1 MQNKPDGT
9 ISRHIDQKPTHTEHK
24 EKRKSAAIILTYQII
39 HTLKEHAMKFR
50 PLLIL
55 SAMLLAG
62 NALAD
67 EALLRKS
74 GCLACHTVEKK
85 LVGPAL
91 KDIAAKY
98 AGQPGIVDKLAK
110 KVRAGGSGNWGTVAM
125 APAPATVSDADLK
138 AAITYVLTLK

>member
-1 MQNKPDGT
+1 MLNLSIP
-9 ISRHIDQKPTHTEHK
+9 K
-24 EKRKSAAIILTYQII
+24 EYT
-39 HTLKEHAMKFR
+39 MKFR
-50 PLLIL
+50 HLLIL
-55 SAMLLAG
+55 SGGLLLAG

-67 EALLRKS
+67 DALLRKS
-74 GCLACHTVEKK
+74 GCFACHTVDKK

-98 AGQPGIVDKLAK
+98 KGTPGIVATLAK

-125 APAPATVSDADLK
+125 APAPATVSDEDLK

>member
-1 MQNKPDGT
+1 
-9 ISRHIDQKPTHTEHK
+9 
-24 EKRKSAAIILTYQII
+24 
-39 HTLKEHAMKFR
+39 MKFR
-50 PLLIL
+50 QLLIL
-55 SAMLLAG
+55 SAAMLLAG

-67 EALLRKS
+67 DALLRKS
-74 GCLACHTVEKK
+74 GCFACHTVEKK

-138 AAITYVLTLK
+138 AAIAYVLTLK

>member
-1 MQNKPDGT
+1 MK
-9 ISRHIDQKPTHTEHK
+9 SRH
-24 EKRKSAAIILTYQII
+24 
-39 HTLKEHAMKFR
+39 
-50 PLLIL
+50 LLIL
-55 SAMLLAG
+55 ISTLLLSG

-67 EALLRKS
+67 EALLKKS
-74 GCLACHTVEKK
+74 GCMACHTVDKK

-98 AGQPGIVDKLAK
+98 KGVPGAVATLAK

-138 AAITYVLTLK
+138 DAITYILTLK

>member
-1 MQNKPDGT
+1 
-9 ISRHIDQKPTHTEHK
+9 
-24 EKRKSAAIILTYQII
+24 
-39 HTLKEHAMKFR
+39 MKLCH
-50 PLLIL
+50 LLIL
-55 SAMLLAG
+55 SSGLLLTG

-74 GCLACHTVEKK
+74 GCFACHTVEKK

-98 AGQPGIVDKLAK
+98 KGKPGAVAALAK
-110 KVRAGGSGNWGTVAM
+110 KVRAGGTGTWGTVAM

-138 AAITYVLTLK
+138 AAIAYILTLK

>member
-1 MQNKPDGT
+1 
-9 ISRHIDQKPTHTEHK
+9 
-24 EKRKSAAIILTYQII
+24 
-39 HTLKEHAMKFR
+39 MKIR
-50 PLLIL
+50 QLLIL
-55 SAMLLAG
+55 STTLLLAG

-74 GCLACHTVEKK
+74 GCLACHTVDKK

-98 AGQPGIVDKLAK
+98 KGTSGAVAMLAK
-110 KVRAGGSGNWGTVAM
+110 KVRAGGSGTWGTVAM

-138 AAITYVLTLK
+138 DAIAYILTLK

>member
-1 MQNKPDGT
+1 MRF
-9 ISRHIDQKPTHTEHK
+9 RHL
-24 EKRKSAAIILTYQII
+24 LT
-39 HTLKEHAMKFR
+39 
-50 PLLIL
+50 L
-55 SAMLLAG
+55 SAGLILAG

-74 GCLACHTVEKK
+74 GCFACHTVDKK

-98 AGQPGIVDKLAK
+98 RGKPGVVATLAK
-110 KVRAGGSGNWGTVAM
+110 KVRTGGTGTWGTVAM

-138 AAITYVLTLK
+138 AAIAYILTLK

>member
-1 MQNKPDGT
+1 
-9 ISRHIDQKPTHTEHK
+9 
-24 EKRKSAAIILTYQII
+24 
-39 HTLKEHAMKFR
+39 MKCR
-50 PLLIL
+50 YLLIL
-55 SAMLLAG
+55 AAGLVLSG

-74 GCLACHTVEKK
+74 GCFGCHTVEKK

-110 KVRAGGSGNWGTVAM
+110 KVRAGGSGNWGSTPMAA
-125 APAPATVSDADLK
+125 APASVSDEDLK

>member
-1 MQNKPDGT
+1 
-9 ISRHIDQKPTHTEHK
+9 
-24 EKRKSAAIILTYQII
+24 
-39 HTLKEHAMKFR
+39 MKLLH
-50 PLLIL
+50 LLIL
-55 SAMLLAG
+55 SSGLLLAG

-74 GCLACHTVEKK
+74 GCFACHTVEKK

-98 AGQPGIVDKLAK
+98 KGKPGAVAALAK
-110 KVRAGGSGNWGTVAM
+110 KVRAGGGGNWGTVQM

-138 AAITYVLTLK
+138 TAIAYILTLK

>member
-1 MQNKPDGT
+1 
-9 ISRHIDQKPTHTEHK
+9 
-24 EKRKSAAIILTYQII
+24 
-39 HTLKEHAMKFR
+39 MKL
-50 PLLIL
+50 PQLLIL
-55 SAMLLAG
+55 STGLLFAC

-74 GCLACHTVEKK
+74 GCFACHTVDKK

-98 AGQPGIVDKLAK
+98 AGKPGIVDVLAK

-138 AAITYVLTLK
+138 AAIAYVLTLK

>member
-1 MQNKPDGT
+1 
-9 ISRHIDQKPTHTEHK
+9 
-24 EKRKSAAIILTYQII
+24 
-39 HTLKEHAMKFR
+39 MKIR
-50 PLLIL
+50 QLLIL
-55 SAMLLAG
+55 STSLLLAG

-67 EALLRKS
+67 EALLKKS
-74 GCLACHTVEKK
+74 GCMACHTVDKK

-98 AGQPGIVDKLAK
+98 KGTPGAVAMLAK

-138 AAITYVLTLK
+138 DAIAYILTLK

>member
-1 MQNKPDGT
+1 MH
-9 ISRHIDQKPTHTEHK
+9 IRHLLVLFI
-24 EKRKSAAIILTYQII
+24 ALLLT
-39 HTLKEHAMKFR
+39 
-50 PLLIL
+50 
-55 SAMLLAG
+55 G

-74 GCLACHTVEKK
+74 GCFACHTVDKK

-91 KDIAAKY
+91 KDIAARYRGK
-98 AGQPGIVDKLAK
+98 PGAVAMLAK

-138 AAITYVLTLK
+138 AAISYILTLK

>member
-1 MQNKPDGT
+1 MV
-9 ISRHIDQKPTHTEHK
+9 SRGRFIKICLGG
-24 EKRKSAAIILTYQII
+24 AA
-39 HTLKEHAMKFR
+39 A
-50 PLLIL
+50 
-55 SAMLLAG
+55 LLAG

-125 APAPATVSDADLK
+125 APAPTTVSDADLK

>member
-1 MQNKPDGT
+1 
-9 ISRHIDQKPTHTEHK
+9 
-24 EKRKSAAIILTYQII
+24 
-39 HTLKEHAMKFR
+39 MKIRYF
-50 PLLIL
+50 LIL
-55 SAMLLAG
+55 SGSLLIAA

-74 GCLACHTVEKK
+74 GCFGCHTVDKK

-98 AGQPGIVDKLAK
+98 KGTPGAVATLAK
-110 KVRAGGSGNWGTVAM
+110 KVRAGGSGTWGSTPM
-125 APAPATVSDADLK
+125 APAPATVSDEDLK